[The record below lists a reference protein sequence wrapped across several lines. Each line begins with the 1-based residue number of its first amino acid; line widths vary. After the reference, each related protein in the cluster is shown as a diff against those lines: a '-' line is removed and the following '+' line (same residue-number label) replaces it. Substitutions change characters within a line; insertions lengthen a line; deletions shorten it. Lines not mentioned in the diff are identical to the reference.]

1 MPHEPDHKP
10 LTEEEKIARW
20 KAGETDINLDGGT
33 NVLDIVLAKKYET
46 SEGADQSIISQSNVV
61 DKVLSP
67 PTQGG
72 VDAQTVALP
81 SVPSISN
88 AGSIPFTGTVSNIP
102 GGFQPI
108 PQTAGG
114 RKKLYQL
121 SQFHGGVNKK
131 SSPRDISDNECQEA
145 TNVLFSSIGALKTL
159 GDIKGTDNSISFT
172 SIDVPDKN
180 SAGYGLFEFIAP
192 ASIDGTVG
200 ETAITVSSD
209 GNRLDVDD
217 FEGATSAFFN
227 LHGSGSDINDHDT
240 AVVYYASGNGIY
252 ACDANFAHTN
262 NIRKAGVYV
271 NRVDAGSNT
280 VTGWTTGK
288 ALIDSPT
295 YNSDADASMAAG
307 TVKCM
312 HVAGTAT
319 PHGSTTAGHGSLIAK
334 CDPNGTG
341 TWNGTYFFY
350 ISWFFDGGVET
361 GLTSFAD
368 DGGTNAASNGIAF
381 SDEALEFNLSIS
393 HENSKPLGAD
403 KRIEGARIYF
413 KKSTDNERFLL
424 AEFNMT
430 DGVKGALDSTFQPW
444 TESGDIYSL
453 SSNIIFEN
461 PPEIYTYA
469 SLNGYYANEVYGESK
484 DSLSSGTTGPVSI
497 DVRYK
502 SSVVGSG
509 GIVYIGNVKFNN
521 IHMPDSM
528 MYSMQGKPGVFPQY
542 NRFDSPSSDGS
553 PIRALASYQD
563 KILQFKENGMYVI
576 NVSNPNQF
584 YAEASFRDCGVHN
597 PCQVFTTSFGVIFA
611 NKFGCYIYDGRKVIS
626 LTEGKLGTIAW
637 GLPEDEAS
645 SILQDGAG
653 VPCVGYDPR
662 SQNIIVLKDINDDS
676 ADTSGWVY
684 NMTTQ
689 SWTDATQLITNA
701 DGNRHTNFIIT
712 SKGYL
717 SILRD
722 DNQTLNNYKQ
732 GNNAQIFIYQTKD
745 LDFGLPS
752 QTKKLFKVYVT
763 FKGNP
768 ANVGVSYFTNG
779 GTTEY
784 HFNAS
789 SWSNA
794 TTLAVATFTPDV
806 SSEAKDWKSISIL
819 FTTGDNTVATDF
831 EIQDISILYR
841 ARPIK

>member
-72 VDAQTVALP
+72 IDVQTVALP

-88 AGSIPFTGTVSNIP
+88 AGSVPFTNTVSNIS

-121 SQFHGGVNKK
+121 SQFHGGVNQK
-131 SSPRDISDNECQEA
+131 SSPRDISDNECQNA

-159 GDIKGTDNSISFT
+159 GDIKGTDSGIVFDIDGSEP
-172 SIDVPDKN
+172 DVPGRCA
-180 SAGYGLFEFIAP
+180 AGYGLFEFIAP
-192 ASIDGTVG
+192 ASVDETVG
-200 ETAITVSSD
+200 ETAITLCSD
-209 GNRLDVDD
+209 GTRIDADD
-217 FEGATSAFFN
+217 SEGPASAFLN
-227 LHGSGSDINDHDT
+227 LYQGSGSDVNDHDT
-240 AVVYYASGNGIY
+240 ATIFYAAGNGVY
-252 ACDANFAHTN
+252 ACDSNFAHTTS
-262 NIRKAGVYV
+262 IRQTGVYV
-271 NRVDAGSNT
+271 NRTDEGGAIS
-280 VTGWTTGK
+280 GWVKGK

-295 YNSDADASMAAG
+295 YGSSAYQVTLNTGAHPDYSSSAVTGNGRLIFTCDETS
-307 TVKCM
+307 TV
-312 HVAGTAT
+312 
-319 PHGSTTAGHGSLIAK
+319 
-334 CDPNGTG
+334 G
-341 TWNGTYFFY
+341 TWNGVYTFY
-350 ISWFFDGGVET
+350 VSYIFDSGVET
-361 GLTSFAD
+361 GLTSIGDSGNIDNKSLDFNVVL
-368 DGGTNAASNGIAF
+368 GLSYSNTNPIA
-381 SDEALEFNLSIS
+381 N
-393 HENSKPLGAD
+393 N

-413 KKSTDNERFLL
+413 KSASGSERFLL
-424 AEFNMT
+424 AEVSTIN
-430 DGVKGALDSTFQPW
+430 GVKGALDSTFTPW
-444 TESGDIYSL
+444 HDAGSNDTEYDL
-453 SSNIIFEN
+453 ESNMVFDN

-469 SLNGYYANEVYGESK
+469 SLNGYYANEVYAASPDATGTSPT
-484 DSLSSGTTGPVSI
+484 SL

-502 SSVVGSG
+502 SAVIGSG
-509 GIVYIGNVKFNN
+509 GIVYIGNVKFNGK
-521 IHMPDSM
+521 HMPDSM

-542 NRFDSPSSDGS
+542 NKFDSPSSDGS

-576 NVSNPNQF
+576 NVSDPNQF
-584 YAEASFRDCGVHN
+584 YAQASFRDCGVHN

-611 NKFGCYIYDGRKVIS
+611 NKFGCYIYDGQKVIS

-637 GLPEDEAS
+637 GLPEDEAN
-645 SILQDGAG
+645 SIGQDGAG

-662 SQNIIVLKDINDDS
+662 SQNIIVLKDINHTS
-676 ADTSGWVY
+676 ADTNGWAY

-689 SWTDATQLITNA
+689 SWTDTTQMITNA
-701 DGNRHTNFIIT
+701 DGRRHTNFIIT

-722 DNQTLNNYKQ
+722 NDDTLDNYKQ
-732 GNNAQIFIYQTKD
+732 GNNAQIFTYQTKD

-752 QTKKLFKVYVT
+752 QTKKLFKVYIT
-763 FKGNP
+763 YKGN
-768 ANVGVSYFTNG
+768 ASNLTVTWRYNGETTDRGFTATNWADDS
-779 GTTEY
+779 GTNDYEV
-784 HFNAS
+784 AS
-789 SWSNA
+789 
-794 TTLAVATFTPDV
+794 FIPDNT
-806 SSEAKDWKSISIL
+806 SEAKGWKSMSLLITS
-819 FTTGDNTVATDF
+819 GSSTVATDF